1 MSALLEGAR
10 RLLGRKSD
18 LADQI
23 YGLDQ
28 AVEACRGRLDDEVV
42 DQAATIVQRA
52 GTRLRLSPEHT
63 VVAIAGA
70 TGSGKSS
77 TFNALTGLDLAA
89 VGVRRPTTSWASAC
103 IWGGPEGAEDL
114 LEWMGIPLRHQ
125 TTRDSMLD
133 SGRDARDLQGLVLLD
148 LPDHDSTEV
157 SHHLEVQRLIV
168 LADLM
173 IWVLDPQKYADKAV
187 HEGYFKPMASHKDVM
202 IVVLNHIDEVPRDR
216 RQGMVE
222 DVKRLLTL
230 DGLDGVP
237 VIATSA
243 RDGDGIAE
251 LRKMVARRVADKRA
265 SRSRFRVDVHDAA
278 ERLDEACGGAT
289 PRDLSKITRSELN
302 AAVADAAGVPVVVDA
317 VQRSSRMRAAR
328 ATGWPPT
335 AWLSKLRPDPL
346 KRLHLDLGA
355 AGKELVRT
363 PTSSVPEA
371 TRVQRARVDTAV
383 RHVADEVSEGM
394 SRPWVAAIRKASV
407 SQGED
412 LADAVDRSVGETP
425 VGRGSVPG
433 WCKAV
438 RVLQWLLIVA
448 ALAGAVWLGV
458 LAVMGYLQVPTP
470 DPPSSGGL
478 PLPTALLLGGAA
490 AGILL
495 AIVSRVL
502 VGISART
509 QARAAEKRLRSAI
522 GEVTERMIL
531 QPIDTELDAY
541 RRAREGLQR
550 ALV

>member
-23 YGLDQ
+23 SGLDQ
-28 AVEACRGRLDDEVV
+28 AVDACRGRLDDEVV
-42 DQAATIVQRA
+42 DSAATIVQRA
-52 GTRLRLSPEHT
+52 GARLRLSPEHT

-103 IWGGPEGAEDL
+103 IWGGPGGAEDL
-114 LEWMGIPLRHQ
+114 LEWMGIPQRHQ
-125 TTRDSMLD
+125 TTRDSLLD

-157 SHHLEVQRLIV
+157 SHHLEVRRLIV

-187 HEGYFKPMASHKDVM
+187 HEDFFKPMSSHKDVM
-202 IVVLNHIDEVPRDR
+202 IVVLNHIDEVPRDA

-230 DGLDGVP
+230 DGLEGVP

-243 RDGDGIAE
+243 RDGDGIAD
-251 LRKMVARRVADKRA
+251 LKKLITKRVADKKA
-265 SRSRFRVDVHDAA
+265 SRSRFRIDVHDAA
-278 ERLDEACGGAT
+278 ETLDEACGRAA
-289 PRDLSKITRSELN
+289 PRDLSNVTRSELN
-302 AAVADAAGVPVVVDA
+302 DAVADAAGVPVVVDA

-355 AGKELVRT
+355 AGKELVPT
-363 PTSSVPEA
+363 STSSVPEA

-394 SRPWVAAIRKASV
+394 SRPWVAAIRRASV

-412 LADAVDRSVGETP
+412 FADAVDRSVGETP
-425 VGRGSVPG
+425 MVMGSVPG

-438 RVLQWLLIVA
+438 RVLQWLLIVV
-448 ALAGAVWLGV
+448 ALVGAVWLGV
-458 LAVMGYLQVPTP
+458 LAFMGYLQVSTP
-470 DPPSSGGL
+470 DLPSYGGL
-478 PLPTALLLGGAA
+478 TAPTALLLGGVA
-490 AGILL
+490 AGVLL

-502 VGISART
+502 VGMSARSR
-509 QARAAEKRLRSAI
+509 ARAAEKRLRSAI

-531 QPIDTELDAY
+531 QPIDTELEAY

>member
-1 MSALLEGAR
+1 MVAL
-10 RLLGRKSD
+10 
-18 LADQI
+18 
-23 YGLDQ
+23 
-28 AVEACRGRLDDEVV
+28 
-42 DQAATIVQRA
+42 
-52 GTRLRLSPEHT
+52 
-63 VVAIAGA
+63 AGA

-77 TFNALTGLDLAA
+77 LFNALPVSTWPRSASTPDDV
-89 VGVRRPTTSWASAC
+89 VGRAC

-114 LEWMGIPLRHQ
+114 LDWIGIPQRHQ
-125 TTRDSMLD
+125 TTPDSMLD
-133 SGRDARDLQGLVLLD
+133 SSRERRDLQGLVLLD

-157 SHHLEVQRLIV
+157 CHHLEVAASGR
-168 LADLM
+168 ACRPDDLGARPAE
-173 IWVLDPQKYADKAV
+173 VRRRGDPRR
-187 HEGYFKPMASHKDVM
+187 FLRPMATHDDVM
-202 IVVLNHIDEVPRDR
+202 MVVLNHIDEVPHDR
-216 RQGMVE
+216 RQAMVE

-237 VIATSA
+237 VFATSA
-243 RDGDGIAE
+243 RDGEGIAE

-278 ERLDEACGGAT
+278 ERLDEACGRAT

-302 AAVADAAGVPVVVDA
+302 DAVADAAGVPVVVDA

-425 VGRGSVPG
+425 MGRGSVPG

>member
-28 AVEACRGRLDDEVV
+28 AVEACRGRLEDEVV
-42 DQAATIVQRA
+42 DPAAAIVQRA

-89 VGVRRPTTSWASAC
+89 VGVRRPTTSWATAC

-114 LEWMGIPLRHQ
+114 LEWMGIPFRHQ

-133 SGRDARDLQGLVLLD
+133 SGREARDLKGLVLLD

-187 HEGYFKPMASHKDVM
+187 HEDFFKPMASHKDVM

-216 RQGMVE
+216 RQGMLE

-243 RDGDGIAE
+243 RDGDGIVE
-251 LRKMVARRVADKRA
+251 LKKLITKRVADKKA
-265 SRSRFRVDVHDAA
+265 SRSRFRIDVHDAA
-278 ERLDEACGGAT
+278 EKLDAECGQAT
-289 PRDLSKITRSELN
+289 PRDLGAVTRSELN
-302 AAVADAAGVPVVVDA
+302 DAVADAAGVSVVVDA

-335 AWLSKLRPDPL
+335 RWLSRLRPDPL
-346 KRLHLDLGA
+346 KRLHLDLGT
-355 AGKELVRT
+355 AGTELV
-363 PTSSVPEA
+363 PTATTSVPEA
-371 TRVQRARVDTAV
+371 SQVQRARVDTAV

-394 SRPWVAAIRKASV
+394 TRSWVAAIRRASV

-412 LADAVDRSVGETP
+412 FADAVDRAVGGTP
-425 VGRGSVPG
+425 MGMGSVPG
-433 WCKAV
+433 WCKVVRAV
-438 RVLQWLLIVA
+438 QWLLILA
-448 ALAGAVWLGV
+448 ALGGAVWLAL
-458 LAVMGYLQVPTP
+458 LAVLGYLQVAAP
-470 DPPSSGGL
+470 DLPSYGGL
-478 PLPTALLLGGAA
+478 PLPTILLLGGVAV
-490 AGILL
+490 GVLL
-495 AIVSRVL
+495 AVVSRVL
-502 VGISART
+502 VGMSARSR
-509 QARAAEKRLRSAI
+509 ARSAERRLRDAI

>member
-23 YGLDQ
+23 HGLDQ

-42 DQAATIVQRA
+42 DPAATIVQRA
-52 GTRLRLSPEHT
+52 GARLRLSPEHT
-63 VVAIAGA
+63 VVALAGA

-77 TFNALTGLDLAA
+77 MFNALTGHDLAA

-103 IWGGPEGAEDL
+103 IWGDPEGARDL

-125 TTRDSMLD
+125 TTHDSMLD
-133 SGRDARDLQGLVLLD
+133 SGRDGRELKGLVLLD

-157 SHHLEVQRLIV
+157 SHHLEVRRLIV

-187 HEGYFKPMASHKDVM
+187 HEGFFKPMASHKDVM

-243 RDGDGIAE
+243 RDGDGIADLE
-251 LRKMVARRVADKRA
+251 KLITKRVADKKA
-265 SRSRFRVDVHDAA
+265 SRSRFRIDVHDAA
-278 ERLDEACGGAT
+278 ERLDEACGMAT
-289 PRDLSKITRSELN
+289 PRDLSNSTRSELN
-302 AAVADAAGVPVVVDA
+302 DAVVDAAGVPVVVDA

-355 AGKELVRT
+355 AGRELVPT
-363 PTSSVPEA
+363 STSSVPEA

-394 SRPWVAAIRKASV
+394 SRPWAAAIRRASV

-412 LADAVDRSVGETP
+412 FADAVDRSVGETP
-425 VGRGSVPG
+425 LGAASVPG

-458 LAVMGYLQVPTP
+458 LAVMAYLQVPTP
-470 DPPSSGGL
+470 DLPTYGGL
-478 PLPTALLLGGAA
+478 PLPTALLLGGVA
-490 AGILL
+490 AGVLL

-502 VGISART
+502 VGMSARSR
-509 QARAAEKRLRSAI
+509 ARAAEKRLRSAI

-531 QPIDTELDAY
+531 QPIETELDAY
-541 RRAREGLQR
+541 RQAREGLRR

>member
-1 MSALLEGAR
+1 VSALLEGAR

-28 AVEACRGRLDDEVV
+28 AVEACRGRLEDHDV
-42 DQAATIVQRA
+42 DPAATIVQRA

-89 VGVRRPTTSWASAC
+89 VGVRRPTTSWATAC

-114 LEWMGIPLRHQ
+114 LEWMGIPFRHQ

-133 SGRDARDLQGLVLLD
+133 TGREARDLKGLVLLD

-187 HEGYFKPMASHKDVM
+187 HEDFFKPMASHKDVM

-216 RQGMVE
+216 RQGMLE

-243 RDGDGIAE
+243 RDGDGITE
-251 LRKMVARRVADKRA
+251 LKKLITKRVADKKA
-265 SRSRFRVDVHDAA
+265 SRSRFRIDVHDAA
-278 ERLDEACGGAT
+278 EKLDAACGRAT
-289 PRDLSKITRSELN
+289 PRDLSNVTRSELN
-302 AAVADAAGVPVVVDA
+302 EAVSDAAGVPVVVDA
-317 VQRSSRMRAAR
+317 VQRSSKMRATR

-335 AWLSKLRPDPL
+335 TWLSRLRPDPL
-346 KRLHLDLGA
+346 KRLHLDLGS
-355 AGKELVRT
+355 AGKELVPT
-363 PTSSVPEA
+363 STSSVPEA
-371 TRVQRARVDTAV
+371 TKVQRARVDTAV

-394 SRPWVAAIRKASV
+394 SRPWVGAIRKASV

-412 LADAVDRSVGETP
+412 FADAVDRAVGETP
-425 VGRGSVPG
+425 MGMGSVPG

-438 RVLQWLLIVA
+438 RAVQWVLIAA
-448 ALAGAVWLGV
+448 ALAGALWLAV
-458 LAVMGYLQVPTP
+458 LAVMGYLQVGTP
-470 DPPSSGGL
+470 DLPSYGGL
-478 PLPTALLLGGAA
+478 PVPTVLLLGGLAV
-490 AGILL
+490 GVLL
-495 AIVSRVL
+495 AIVSRIL
-502 VGISART
+502 VGISARSR
-509 QARAAEKRLRSAI
+509 ARSAEKRLREAI

-531 QPIDTELDAY
+531 QPVDTELEAY

>member
-23 YGLDQ
+23 HGLDQ

-42 DQAATIVQRA
+42 DPAATIVQRA

-63 VVAIAGA
+63 VVALAGA

-103 IWGGPEGAEDL
+103 IWGDPEGARDL

-125 TTRDSMLD
+125 TTHDSMLD
-133 SGRDARDLQGLVLLD
+133 SGRDGRELKGLVLLD

-157 SHHLEVQRLIV
+157 SHHLEVRRLIV

-187 HEGYFKPMASHKDVM
+187 HEGFFKPMASHKDVM

-243 RDGDGIAE
+243 RDGDGIADLE
-251 LRKMVARRVADKRA
+251 KLITKRVADKKA
-265 SRSRFRVDVHDAA
+265 SRSRFRIDVHDAA
-278 ERLDEACGGAT
+278 ERLDEACGMAT
-289 PRDLSKITRSELN
+289 PRDLSNSTRSELN
-302 AAVADAAGVPVVVDA
+302 DAVVDAAGVPVVVDA

-355 AGKELVRT
+355 AGRELVPT
-363 PTSSVPEA
+363 STSSVPEA

-383 RHVADEVSEGM
+383 RARRRRGVRGHVPAVGGRDPQGVGLAGRGLRGRR
-394 SRPWVAAIRKASV
+394 RPVRGGDPLGA
-407 SQGED
+407 
-412 LADAVDRSVGETP
+412 
-425 VGRGSVPG
+425 GSVPG

-458 LAVMGYLQVPTP
+458 LAVMAYLQVPTP
-470 DPPSSGGL
+470 DLPTYGGL
-478 PLPTALLLGGAA
+478 PLPTALLLGGVA
-490 AGILL
+490 AGVLL

-502 VGISART
+502 VGMSARSR
-509 QARAAEKRLRSAI
+509 ARAAEKRLRSAI

-531 QPIDTELDAY
+531 QPIETELDAY
-541 RRAREGLQR
+541 RRAREGLRR